1 MIMTSPSDPLVNTLS
16 ESLIDEMVAAVGL
29 PTTKTFHNIF
39 WLLFRKITDRLA
51 YLGVTFDQI
60 VGEDGLPAASSWAL
74 THFCN
79 EPITHNA
86 DNIPEGGPLLAL
98 SSHPGAYDA
107 LVLYSNL
114 KGHDIRSVSTVIPFF
129 KHLPNTSRI
138 FLFAPRNDARERMLV
153 MRNAIKHLQQGG
165 TVIYFG
171 AGHREPDPVVYPG
184 AEQSIDSWLDVFDIF
199 FKYVKDLK
207 IMPTITSGVVSSR
220 WAKHPIT
227 WLRRKQ
233 IDKQR
238 LSEFGQV
245 ITQLIKP
252 GKLMMTPRI
261 SFGETFTEEELRQ
274 KAGPGNL
281 YDAVIN
287 RAKDLFQESGNHFGD
302 FIMIDNLKE

>member
-1 MIMTSPSDPLVNTLS
+1 MTSPSDTLVATLS
-16 ESLIDEMVAAVGL
+16 ESLINEMVAAVGL
-29 PTTKTFHNIF
+29 PTTKAFHNIF
-39 WLLFRKITDRLA
+39 WRLFRRITDRLA

-60 VGEDGLPAASSWAL
+60 IKEDGLPTASAWAL

-86 DNIPEGGPLLAL
+86 KNIPEGGPLLAL

-129 KHLPNTSRI
+129 KHLPNARRI
-138 FLFAPRNDARERMLV
+138 FLFAPRDNARERMIV

-165 TVIYFG
+165 TVVYFG
-171 AGHREPDPVVYPG
+171 AGHREPDPAVYPG
-184 AEQSIDSWLDVFDIF
+184 AERSIDRWLDVFDTF
-199 FKYVKDLK
+199 FKYVKDLR
-207 IMPTITSGVVSSR
+207 IMPTIASGVVSPY

-227 WLRRKQ
+227 WLRKKQ

-261 SFGETFTEEELRQ
+261 SFGEPFTEEELRQ
-274 KAGPGNL
+274 ESGSGKL
-281 YDAVIN
+281 YDAVIKH
-287 RAKDLFQESGNHFGD
+287 AKNLFQESSNYFGD
-302 FIMIDNLKE
+302 FQMGKT